1 MHGALGS
8 QLKLHIIVFILGFT
22 AILGKLI
29 NLPAVNIVC
38 YRTLIAFF
46 CLFII
51 LKFKKISLRIP
62 FGSILMIS
70 SIGVIVA
77 LHWISFF
84 YAIKVSNISVTLGCL
99 STSTLFTSIIEP
111 LTQKRRIKWYEV
123 MLGIII
129 IAGLY
134 IIFQFETKYAE
145 GIIFS
150 VIAALLASTFSVL
163 NKNISRRFDNNVI
176 TFYEMLSGF
185 IVIIVY
191 LFISEGY
198 ADAFMPITALDALW
212 LFILGFVCTAW
223 AFSATVELMK
233 KISAYIIVLS
243 INLEPVYGI
252 IMAFLIFGESER
264 MTLGF
269 YIGTVIILLSV
280 FSYPLLSRK
289 FSPDKA

>member
-1 MHGALGS
+1 MHGSLRS
-8 QLKLHIIVFILGFT
+8 QIKLHLIVFILGFT

-29 NLPAVNIVC
+29 SVPAINLVC
-38 YRTLIAFF
+38 YRTLIAFI
-46 CLFII
+46 CLYII
-51 LKFKKISLRIP
+51 LLIKKTSIKLP
-62 FGSILMIS
+62 FRSIMLIS

-77 LHWISFF
+77 LHWICFF

-111 LTQKRRIKWYEV
+111 LTQKRRIMWYEV
-123 MLGIII
+123 LLGLVI

-134 IIFQFETKYAE
+134 IIFQFETRYYE

-150 VIAALLASTFSVL
+150 VIAALLAATFSVL

-176 TFYEMLSGF
+176 SFYEMLSGF
-185 IVIIVY
+185 VVITIF
-191 LFISEGY
+191 LFIKEGF
-198 ADAFMPITALDALW
+198 ADAFIGITVNDAIW
-212 LFILGFVCTAW
+212 LFILGFICTAY
-223 AFSATVELMK
+223 AFSATVDLMK
-233 KISAYIIVLS
+233 KISAYIIVLT

-264 MTLGF
+264 MTVGF
-269 YIGTVIILLSV
+269 YVGTFVILLSV

-289 FSPDKA
+289 FSPVKA

>member
-1 MHGALGS
+1 MPGALRS
-8 QLKLHIIVFILGFT
+8 QIKLHIIVFILGFT

-29 NLPAVNIVC
+29 NIPAINLVC
-38 YRTLIAFF
+38 YRTLIAFI
-46 CLFII
+46 CLFVI
-51 LKFKKISLRIP
+51 LKIKKTSLKLPLR
-62 FGSILMIS
+62 SVILIS
-70 SIGVIVA
+70 SIGFIVA
-77 LHWISFF
+77 LHWICFF

-111 LTQKRRIKWYEV
+111 LTQKRRIMWYEV
-123 MLGIII
+123 LLGLII

-134 IIFQFETKYAE
+134 IIFQFETRYLE
-145 GIIFS
+145 GIVFS
-150 VIAALLASTFSVL
+150 IMAALLAATFSVL
-163 NKNISRRFDNNVI
+163 NKNISRKFDSNVI
-176 TFYEMLSGF
+176 SFYEMLSGF
-185 IVIIVY
+185 IVITIF
-191 LFISEGY
+191 LFIKEGF
-198 ADAFMPITALDALW
+198 AEAFIKITAFDALW

-264 MTLGF
+264 MTAGF
-269 YIGTVIILLSV
+269 YVGTVIILLSV

-289 FSPDKA
+289 FSPSRA

>member
-1 MHGALGS
+1 MHGQLGS
-8 QLKLHIIVFILGFT
+8 QLKLHLIVFILGFT

-29 NLPAVNIVC
+29 SLPAVNLVC
-38 YRTLIAFF
+38 YRTLIAFI
-46 CLFII
+46 CLFVI
-51 LKFKKISLRIP
+51 LKLRKTSLRIP
-62 FGSILMIS
+62 FTSLLMIS

-111 LTQKRRIKWYEV
+111 LTQKRRIMWYEV
-123 MLGIII
+123 MLGLII

-134 IIFQFETKYAE
+134 IIFQFETKYTE

-150 VIAALLASTFSVL
+150 VVAALLASTFSVL
-163 NKNISRRFDNNVI
+163 NKNISRRYDSNVI

-185 IVIIVY
+185 LVITVY
-191 LFISEGY
+191 LFFTEGY
-198 ADAFMPITALDALW
+198 SDAFMSLTPSDSLW
-212 LFILGFVCTAW
+212 LFILGFICTAW

-233 KISAYIIVLS
+233 KISAYIIVLT

-252 IMAFLIFGESER
+252 IMAFFIFGESER

-269 YIGTVIILLSV
+269 YIGTLIILLSV
-280 FSYPLLSRK
+280 FTYPLLSRK
-289 FSPDKA
+289 FSQGKA